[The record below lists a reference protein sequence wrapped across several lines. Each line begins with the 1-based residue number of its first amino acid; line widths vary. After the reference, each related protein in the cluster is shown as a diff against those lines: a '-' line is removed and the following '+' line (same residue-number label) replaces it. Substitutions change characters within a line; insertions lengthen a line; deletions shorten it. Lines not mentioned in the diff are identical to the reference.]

1 MFPAIAQAPTI
12 PPLQELDS
20 NTQLLIENNSFKGN
34 TPLIWGLELAIWE
47 ATAKYGLD
55 YDLLYNLAKCESNLI
70 HEGQFGDKKL
80 AYGIYQ
86 WHQGSWNQYNKK
98 FGLNLDRYKLEDQIE
113 MTVLVIKDGGQ
124 QNWKNCWNKIQGRPN

>member
-1 MFPAIAQAPTI
+1 MIPQQVQAPNLPFQGLKVSNI
-12 PPLQELDS
+12 ILIQRNSLQANSGLLWGIKK
-20 NTQLLIENNSFKGN
+20 QL
-34 TPLIWGLELAIWE
+34 WE